1 MRNCFVPHCDAFC
14 KKNGIIKR
22 MMFSA
27 PKVMAILILCLFY
40 LSIVCSFYIQ
50 QDRFEN
56 WKSIL
61 FNKRAFRETDRVC
74 ERHFDRSQI
83 LTHWDHI
90 IEGELCQLEREKPKI
105 KPDAVPY
112 LNLPETENETAAPN
126 KKRTTKNRSEPKK
139 RKQNLSN
146 LGQQG
151 KVSNS

>member
-40 LSIVCSFYIQ
+40 LSIVCSSYIQ

-83 LTHWDHI
+83 LHTGTILLKGNYANW
-90 IEGELCQLEREKPKI
+90 REKNQK
-105 KPDAVPY
+105 
-112 LNLPETENETAAPN
+112 
-126 KKRTTKNRSEPKK
+126 
-139 RKQNLSN
+139 SN
-146 LGQQG
+146 PMRFHI
-151 KVSNS
+151 